1 MSDADQ
7 EKAAAAVRALTF
19 VEDGMTLGLGTG
31 STAAHFVRGLGARVR
46 AESLQLT
53 CVATSEATAAL
64 ARSVGLE
71 VLAPEAVEAIDLA
84 VDGADEAD
92 AQLRLI
98 KGGGGA
104 LLREKII
111 AQSAKRFLV
120 IVDSAKQ
127 VRTLGRF
134 PLPVEVTPFGV
145 NFTARRVREALES
158 SGCPRQEVGLRQ
170 ARQGGPFVTDGGNW
184 ILDCQ
189 CQAVPDPDTLGAAL
203 KRLTG
208 VVEHGLFIGLTAA
221 LITGQP
227 GGGAEVLERQVLA
240 H

>member
-1 MSDADQ
+1 MADAEQ
-7 EKAAAAVRALTF
+7 EKAAAAAQALAY
-19 VEDGMTLGLGTG
+19 VESGMTLGLGTG
-31 STAAHFVRGLGARVR
+31 STAAHFVKGVGARVR
-46 AESLQLT
+46 DEGLSLH

-64 ARSVGLE
+64 ARSVGLK

-92 AQLRLI
+92 GQLRLI

-111 AQSAKRFLV
+111 AEAARRFVV

-134 PLPVEVTPFGV
+134 PLPVEVTPFGA
-145 NFTARRVREALES
+145 NFTARAVRALLEAH
-158 SGCPRQEVGLRQ
+158 GCPRQEVGLRQ

-189 CQAVPDPDTLGAAL
+189 CQSIPDPDALGAAL

-208 VVEHGLFIGLTAA
+208 VVEHGLFLGLTAA
-221 LITGQP
+221 LIVGR
-227 GGGAEVLERQVLA
+227 GEGEAEVLEA
-240 H
+240 